1 MKNEIFVRKMLNQ
14 GTSEVNGYT
23 EPPLV
28 HAPVDLM
35 IAGHMQ
41 NQPIRN
47 AFLNTDIIR
56 VIQNGIPIEFS
67 WHEPLISL

>member
-1 MKNEIFVRKMLNQ
+1 MKILTFEKRSFRLKNVQ
-14 GTSEVNGYT
+14 SGDEVNGYT

-28 HAPVDLM
+28 HAPVDLV

-67 WHEPLISL
+67 